1 MFCLNPHAAPF
12 QPLNPHAPIF
22 QPRNSCPT
30 VNPLQHELIKSNL
43 KIGFLNVCHLLNKK
57 HDIEDYILSH
67 KVDIMMLAETFLTT
81 SVSDDILRIQNYTL
95 VRRDRPTHGGGL
107 AAYVRDHLRAR
118 IVKADSQVE
127 MLMLEVSGQRSK
139 VLLGGV
145 YRPPGTPVQF
155 WQDLTNA
162 LDTVISTLPTSPL
175 VLVGDFNVDVSSRD
189 SPQLN
194 SLLHLCNSFDIK
206 NQVDSPTR
214 IGPQGSQTTLD
225 LALVGD
231 DHVNSCVVVPCT
243 ISDHFALALDLRLTT
258 SCTPTVRRG
267 RNIARIDMGQFA
279 HHLLNSDLEN
289 FCFARTEDE
298 MWDMWLEKLV
308 AALNTH
314 APIRLHRPRAPT
326 RKSFP
331 WKTPALHDLV
341 QRRDAAHRRWKA
353 SPADPALRNVFTSA
367 RDEAKRMSRHLR
379 AIYFRDLLAASQ
391 ANARK
396 TWQTINY
403 LSGRNKSSV
412 PPAVS
417 VSQLSDQFSGVVSDP
432 TRPLRLSAPLGPTKK
447 ECLEE
452 FAPASVQEIAKLLSN
467 IDVRKAA
474 GSDQVPAAILKHCSP
489 VLAPSLTILINAS
502 LASGVVPASLKIAD
516 VRPLFKSGDKAVAK
530 NYRPISLLPIVSK
543 VLERVVHTRLC
554 KFLSGNSLFPAN
566 QFAYRPLHSTE
577 DALTLAVDRYLE
589 AADQQRHTGLVLVDM
604 SKAFDKVKHQI
615 LVTDLFQLGITSTA
629 LSWFMSYLTD
639 RRQRVVL
646 SNGQSSALSPCEC
659 GVPQGSVLGP
669 LLFSIYT
676 MEIEQITAPAHS
688 QLFADD
694 ILLDAISQSVEF
706 LNLTLSSSVSNL
718 ANFLE
723 ERGLILNPSKTHV
736 LALHASRRQPLLLN
750 IECNGNPLAQTTNA
764 RYLGLHLDTQLR
776 WETQVA
782 TITRKTS
789 QKLTALRAI
798 RSCLTEQQALLFYRS
813 LILPDMLYG
822 SNAFFSVLSA
832 HQRHQLSVLDKRCI
846 RCVAN
851 QPFPSHTD
859 PIYTRLGLIPIIQ
872 NAHCKLR
879 LLMLRIHTAR
889 ISNLLSKRLRRQ
901 TEGVTRINDPN
912 AYVVPATRRVSGDC
926 RPLVSAVK
934 LWNALPQEFKS
945 PRLP

>member
-1 MFCLNPHAAPF
+1 
-12 QPLNPHAPIF
+12 
-22 QPRNSCPT
+22 
-30 VNPLQHELIKSNL
+30 
-43 KIGFLNVCHLLNKK
+43 
-57 HDIEDYILSH
+57 
-67 KVDIMMLAETFLTT
+67 MMLAETFLTT

-118 IVKADSQVE
+118 IVKADTQVE

-379 AIYFRDLLAASQ
+379 AIYFGDLLAASQ

-543 VLERVVHTRLC
+543 VLERVVHTRL
-554 KFLSGNSLFPAN
+554 SAPAA
-566 QFAYRPLHSTE
+566 QRPQRQPPKPYRRQESSRWLAPKLPKSTTRC
-577 DALTLAVDRYLE
+577 ALTGKPRVKVFYVGNVDPECDAKSIAEHCQAQDVHIVQSVVYTSERFRTGFARVTVLASDATTVQD
-589 AADQQRHTGLVLVDM
+589 
-604 SKAFDKVKHQI
+604 KAFWPDS
-615 LVTDLFQLGITSTA
+615 LGFA
-629 LSWFMSYLTD
+629 VREWRFGAD
-639 RRQRVVL
+639 
-646 SNGQSSALSPCEC
+646 G
-659 GVPQGSVLGP
+659 
-669 LLFSIYT
+669 
-676 MEIEQITAPAHS
+676 TAPA
-688 QLFADD
+688 
-694 ILLDAISQSVEF
+694 
-706 LNLTLSSSVSNL
+706 LT
-718 ANFLE
+718 
-723 ERGLILNPSKTHV
+723 
-736 LALHASRRQPLLLN
+736 
-750 IECNGNPLAQTTNA
+750 
-764 RYLGLHLDTQLR
+764 
-776 WETQVA
+776 
-782 TITRKTS
+782 
-789 QKLTALRAI
+789 
-798 RSCLTEQQALLFYRS
+798 
-813 LILPDMLYG
+813 
-822 SNAFFSVLSA
+822 
-832 HQRHQLSVLDKRCI
+832 
-846 RCVAN
+846 
-851 QPFPSHTD
+851 
-859 PIYTRLGLIPIIQ
+859 
-872 NAHCKLR
+872 
-879 LLMLRIHTAR
+879 
-889 ISNLLSKRLRRQ
+889 
-901 TEGVTRINDPN
+901 
-912 AYVVPATRRVSGDC
+912 
-926 RPLVSAVK
+926 
-934 LWNALPQEFKS
+934 
-945 PRLP
+945 

>member
-1 MFCLNPHAAPF
+1 MSSEESPTAPADVDLAVMDNQEIRHLAKSHRLEHSGLSRTQIVKLLRDNGIGSSTNSAGQSDKVRDVVQQALADIAKNVKELAAKVALISAL
-12 QPLNPHAPIF
+12 QLEVSSLRGELAALKE
-22 QPRNSCPT
+22 RNSDLDP
-30 VNPLQHELIKSNL
+30 VQ
-43 KIGFLNVCHLLNKK
+43 
-57 HDIEDYILSH
+57 
-67 KVDIMMLAETFLTT
+67 T
-81 SVSDDILRIQNYTL
+81 STPEPQPNYTL

-118 IVKADSQVE
+118 IVKADTQVE

-175 VLVGDFNVDVSSRD
+175 VLVGDFNVDHF
-189 SPQLN
+189 QA
-194 SLLHLCNSFDIK
+194 LLDPKAAKQPWIS
-206 NQVDSPTR
+206 
-214 IGPQGSQTTLD
+214 

-341 QRRDAAHRRWKA
+341 QRRDVAHRRWKA

-516 VRPLFKSGDKAVAK
+516 VRPLF
-530 NYRPISLLPIVSK
+530 
-543 VLERVVHTRLC
+543 
-554 KFLSGNSLFPAN
+554 NSHIAHF
-566 QFAYRPLHSTE
+566 
-577 DALTLAVDRYLE
+577 
-589 AADQQRHTGLVLVDM
+589 
-604 SKAFDKVKHQI
+604 
-615 LVTDLFQLGITSTA
+615 
-629 LSWFMSYLTD
+629 
-639 RRQRVVL
+639 
-646 SNGQSSALSPCEC
+646 SP
-659 GVPQGSVLGP
+659 
-669 LLFSIYT
+669 
-676 MEIEQITAPAHS
+676 
-688 QLFADD
+688 
-694 ILLDAISQSVEF
+694 
-706 LNLTLSSSVSNL
+706 
-718 ANFLE
+718 
-723 ERGLILNPSKTHV
+723 
-736 LALHASRRQPLLLN
+736 
-750 IECNGNPLAQTTNA
+750 
-764 RYLGLHLDTQLR
+764 
-776 WETQVA
+776 
-782 TITRKTS
+782 
-789 QKLTALRAI
+789 QKM
-798 RSCLTEQQALLFYRS
+798 
-813 LILPDMLYG
+813 P
-822 SNAFFSVLSA
+822 
-832 HQRHQLSVLDKRCI
+832 
-846 RCVAN
+846 
-851 QPFPSHTD
+851 
-859 PIYTRLGLIPIIQ
+859 
-872 NAHCKLR
+872 
-879 LLMLRIHTAR
+879 
-889 ISNLLSKRLRRQ
+889 
-901 TEGVTRINDPN
+901 
-912 AYVVPATRRVSGDC
+912 
-926 RPLVSAVK
+926 
-934 LWNALPQEFKS
+934 
-945 PRLP
+945 

>member
-1 MFCLNPHAAPF
+1 
-12 QPLNPHAPIF
+12 
-22 QPRNSCPT
+22 
-30 VNPLQHELIKSNL
+30 
-43 KIGFLNVCHLLNKK
+43 
-57 HDIEDYILSH
+57 
-67 KVDIMMLAETFLTT
+67 
-81 SVSDDILRIQNYTL
+81 
-95 VRRDRPTHGGGL
+95 
-107 AAYVRDHLRAR
+107 
-118 IVKADSQVE
+118 

-139 VLLGGV
+139 VLLGGL

-194 SLLHLCNSFDIK
+194 SSLLHLCNSFDIK

-243 ISDHFALALDLRLTT
+243 ISDHFALALDLRITT

-314 APIRLHRPRAPT
+314 APIRLHLPRAPT

-353 SPADPALRNVFTSA
+353 SPADPALRNVFTST

-379 AIYFRDLLAASQ
+379 ATYFRDLLAASQ

-467 IDVRKAA
+467 IDVREAA

-489 VLAPSLTILINAS
+489 VLAPSLTILMNAS
-502 LASGVVPASLKIAD
+502 LASGVVPASLKIAY

-530 NYRPISLLPIVSK
+530 NYRPISLLPTVSE
-543 VLERVVHTRLC
+543 VLERVVHTRL
-554 KFLSGNSLFPAN
+554 S
-566 QFAYRPLHSTE
+566 
-577 DALTLAVDRYLE
+577 
-589 AADQQRHTGLVLVDM
+589 
-604 SKAFDKVKHQI
+604 DKSH
-615 LVTDLFQLGITSTA
+615 
-629 LSWFMSYLTD
+629 
-639 RRQRVVL
+639 
-646 SNGQSSALSPCEC
+646 
-659 GVPQGSVLGP
+659 
-669 LLFSIYT
+669 
-676 MEIEQITAPAHS
+676 
-688 QLFADD
+688 
-694 ILLDAISQSVEF
+694 
-706 LNLTLSSSVSNL
+706 LSSSESEEPPFPADTESLVDNESLSKPENQQPSNL
-718 ANFLE
+718 SCDSNREAKKAD
-723 ERGLILNPSKTHV
+723 SD
-736 LALHASRRQPLLLN
+736 A
-750 IECNGNPLAQTTNA
+750 C
-764 RYLGLHLDTQLR
+764 
-776 WETQVA
+776 
-782 TITRKTS
+782 
-789 QKLTALRAI
+789 TALGPQLGGH
-798 RSCLTEQQALLFYRS
+798 SDDD
-813 LILPDMLYG
+813 PDSG
-822 SNAFFSVLSA
+822 GWEVN
-832 HQRHQLSVLDKRCI
+832 R
-846 RCVAN
+846 
-851 QPFPSHTD
+851 
-859 PIYTRLGLIPIIQ
+859 
-872 NAHCKLR
+872 
-879 LLMLRIHTAR
+879 
-889 ISNLLSKRLRRQ
+889 SKRSHYS
-901 TEGVTRINDPN
+901 VTPDRDPS
-912 AYVVPATRRVSGDC
+912 ATTTGSKQRKKRK
-926 RPLVSAVK
+926 R
-934 LWNALPQEFKS
+934 KS
-945 PRLP
+945 PESGQQVLE